1 MSDGKFLTKQ
11 TTDSLANLIA
21 NKIKSKLPWY
31 LRGFAKTGIK
41 LLLTFVNKGGD
52 RIIPDK
58 ADALI
63 NQSINQ
69 GIAGHWD
76 AATHSL
82 AKVENMLIDIPNQTE
97 SQEEVIFYAN
107 TNALVQNIKGWLEN
121 RK

>member
-11 TTDSLANLIA
+11 TTDSLVDLIA
-21 NKIKSKLPWY
+21 NKIKPKLPWY

-41 LLLTFVNKGGD
+41 LVLSLLNKGGD

-58 ADALI
+58 ADVLI
-63 NQSINQ
+63 NQSINE
-69 GIAGHWD
+69 GVAGKWE
-76 AATHSL
+76 AASRSL

-97 SQEEVIFYAN
+97 SQEEVMFYAN

>member
-1 MSDGKFLTKQ
+1 MDGKFLTKQ
-11 TTDSLANLIA
+11 TTDSLASLVA

-41 LLLTFVNKGGD
+41 LRFTLLNKGGD

-69 GIAGHWD
+69 GMDGKWE
-76 AATHSL
+76 AASHSL
-82 AKVENMLIDIPNQTE
+82 VKVENMLIDIPNQTE
-97 SQEEVIFYAN
+97 SQEEVMFYAN
-107 TNALVQNIKGWLEN
+107 TNALVQNIKGWLEK
-121 RK
+121 RKK